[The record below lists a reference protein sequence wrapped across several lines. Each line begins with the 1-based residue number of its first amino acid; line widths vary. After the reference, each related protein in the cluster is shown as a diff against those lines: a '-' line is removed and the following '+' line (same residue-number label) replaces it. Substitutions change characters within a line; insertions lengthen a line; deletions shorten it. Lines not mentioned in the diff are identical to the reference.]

1 MTTIL
6 ATIKLKKAEKA
17 KLIDV
22 NISVIEHKFIKI
34 QKINFTVKTLNE
46 FVVFTSKN
54 SVISVLKN
62 NIATQVKEKQVIC
75 VGQKTKQLLEQ
86 NGFKVVNYADYADDL
101 GLLIKDKYVNKSFT
115 FFSGNIRR
123 NTLPNVF
130 NENNIKWN
138 EFVVYETTLNP
149 KKIKEQ
155 VDGILFF
162 SPSAVKSYLMKNKL
176 ENETCF
182 CIGTTTAKALEKIT
196 KNIKVTSIP
205 TVENVIS
212 EVIKYYK

>member
-17 KLIDV
+17 KLTDA
-22 NISVIEHKFIKI
+22 NINVIEHKFIKI
-34 QKINFTVKTLNE
+34 QKINFTVKTLND

-54 SVISVLKN
+54 SVKSVLKN

-86 NGFKVVNYADYADDL
+86 NGFKVVDYADYADDL

-123 NTLPNVF
+123 NTLPDVF

-138 EFVVYETTLNP
+138 EYVVYETTLNP

-162 SPSAVKSYLMKNKL
+162 SPSAIESYLI
-176 ENETCF
+176 ENEIKNEICF
-182 CIGTTTAKALEKIT
+182 CIGTTTADVLKNKT
-196 KNIKVTSIP
+196 KNIKIASP
-205 TVENVIS
+205 TIVESVID

>member
-6 ATIKLKKAEKA
+6 NTIKLKKTEKA
-17 KLIDV
+17 KLTDAKI
-22 NISVIEHKFIKI
+22 NVIEHKFIKI
-34 QKINFTVKTLNE
+34 QKINFTVKALNE

-54 SVISVLKN
+54 SVKSVLKN

-86 NGFKVVNYADYADDL
+86 KSFKVVDYADYADDL

-123 NTLPNVF
+123 NTLPYVF

-138 EFVVYETTLNP
+138 EYVVYETTLNP
-149 KKIKEQ
+149 KKIEEQ

-162 SPSAVKSYLMKNKL
+162 SPSAIESYLI
-176 ENETCF
+176 ENEIKNEICF
-182 CIGTTTAKALEKIT
+182 CIGTTTADVLKNKT
-196 KNIKVTSIP
+196 KNIKIASP
-205 TVENVIS
+205 TIVESVID

>member
-62 NIATQVKEKQVIC
+62 NVATQVKEKQVIC
-75 VGQKTKQLLEQ
+75 VGQKTKKLLEQ
-86 NGFKVVNYADYADDL
+86 NGFKVVDYADYADDL

-149 KKIKEQ
+149 KKIEEQ

-162 SPSAVKSYLMKNKL
+162 SPSAIESYLI
-176 ENETCF
+176 ENEIKNEICF
-182 CIGTTTAKALEKIT
+182 CIGTTTADVLKNKT
-196 KNIKVTSIP
+196 KNIKIASP
-205 TVENVIS
+205 TIVESVID

>member
-62 NIATQVKEKQVIC
+62 NVATQVKEKQVIC

>member
-6 ATIKLKKAEKA
+6 STIKLKKSEKA
-17 KLIDV
+17 KLTDA
-22 NISVIEHKFIKI
+22 NINVIEHKFIKI

-54 SVISVLKN
+54 SIKSVLKN
-62 NIATQVKEKQVIC
+62 NIATKVKEKQVIC
-75 VGQKTKQLLEQ
+75 VGQKTKKLLEQ
-86 NGFKVVNYADYADDL
+86 NGFKVVDYADYADDL

-123 NTLPNVF
+123 NTLPDVF

-138 EFVVYETTLNP
+138 EYVVYETTLNP
-149 KKIKEQ
+149 KEITEK

-162 SPSAVKSYLMKNKL
+162 SPSAIESYLIKNII
-176 ENETCF
+176 ENQTCF
-182 CIGTTTAKALEKIT
+182 CIGTTTAKALENKT
-196 KNIKVTSIP
+196 KNIQIAAQP
-205 TVENVIS
+205 TVESVID
-212 EVIKYYK
+212 ELIKYYK

>member
-62 NIATQVKEKQVIC
+62 NVATQVKEKQVIC

-123 NTLPNVF
+123 NTLQIVF